1 MNKIIELDQPP
12 NQPCLTRLDGKR
24 TILSSVPFV
33 FTGLV
38 VLNMDI
44 LSMQRSYQS
53 TVLQWTAD
61 SWPAAESQHDNTVAQ

>member
-1 MNKIIELDQPP
+1 MASSNSIFGDCEAGMQKCQ
-12 NQPCLTRLDGKR
+12 K
-24 TILSSVPFV
+24 TILSSVPIV

-44 LSMQRSYQS
+44 LSMLRSYQS